1 MGQRFRAPLLW
12 SEDAEHLFDWVLE
25 AWAEKWTQ
33 RASVLQGISLK
44 KRDRERKREKE
55 REKEWHGEAKLWWS
69 QVCSFFFKGSFYA
82 LSHTFPD
89 MKDTKSCRVSSTLEQ
104 FDLHWHQDVFCIP
117 FHLQG
122 SLCYVHYLLAQRP
135 INILWLF
142 LDKGLS
148 TRKPAFPLSF
158 RSAVPLRKQSYIL
171 MEQRCSVLQQRKNI
185 LTQGSYVVHSKA
197 TACFSCIPTIL
208 ANALPGAHWVKTR
221 KLSNKHCLNIAVLFN
236 KAFLAL
242 EGYAWGVVNNHV
254 H

>member
-12 SEDAEHLFDWVLE
+12 SEDAEHLFDGVLE

-69 QVCSFFFKGSFYA
+69 HFCSFIFKGSFYA

-171 MEQRCSVLQQRKNI
+171 MEQRCS
-185 LTQGSYVVHSKA
+185 GY
-197 TACFSCIPTIL
+197 
-208 ANALPGAHWVKTR
+208 
-221 KLSNKHCLNIAVLFN
+221 NK
-236 KAFLAL
+236 
-242 EGYAWGVVNNHV
+242 ESTY
-254 H
+254 